1 MGAAHAE
8 VTFMRLDRNQEKAV
22 NHGTGPA
29 IVIAGPGSGKTTV
42 VTARILNLIQTHN
55 IPPSQILAIAFNRK
69 AVEEMETRILREL
82 ASSEFSDNT
91 EMSQKPVIRTLHA
104 FGKDII
110 IENYER
116 AGFNQIPEI
125 WAGQIDAIIAQERTQ
140 IERDAANASVA
151 IYKIESKKTGRCY
164 IGQTLNPNRRRK
176 EHFEH
181 SSNDRLRQAIRSE
194 GESHFIFEVLER
206 VPGWEANR
214 REAHWIKFY
223 KDRSVIDFAQE
234 IEKVSKKSNNTNVV
248 IYKIKSMTDVTAHIG
263 YTTDPE
269 SVYRIIE
276 NDENKRLSFEVLH
289 TEVSWTEAPIH
300 IENEIKKHKNWAV
313 FNRGDPE
320 RAGYSNQL
328 FLEMFCQHFDISYE
342 ESLDT
347 HPDFEN
353 LRDRFNEI
361 KETVMRAKRKVTTG
375 LFDPTTLDDPVAQVF
390 AVKYETLKTKA
401 NAVDFEDM
409 IIHAANLLETCPD
422 LRQTYRDTY
431 PYLLVDEFQDISP
444 ADFRLI
450 SLLSENLFAVGDDD
464 QAIYGFRGGD
474 SKIMQKFTNRRDVA
488 KYEITRNYRSTSTI
502 VEHARALI
510 ERNQQRIRK
519 NLRAHNPFQQDIK
532 IVKTTP
538 ETAETLL
545 RRELKSSQET
555 AVLARTNYETDR
567 IQEMLARCENP
578 IEVTTIHKAKGREWE
593 KVILVHNTLARRF
606 PRRDNDLAEERRVFY
621 VAMTRAKQKLV
632 VLGGTCPFVP
642 EFEKIPKNIGYYF
655 RQFAY
660 WRARMRLKKVG
671 DVK

>member
-8 VTFMRLDRNQEKAV
+8 VNFMRLDRNQEKAA

-55 IPPSQILAIAFNRK
+55 IPPSHILAIAFNRK

-82 ASSEFSDNT
+82 TSS
-91 EMSQKPVIRTLHA
+91 KPSYGTATSRKPEIRTLHA

-110 IENYER
+110 TENYKR

-125 WAGQIDAIIAQERTQ
+125 WTGQIDEIIAQERTQ

-176 EHFEH
+176 EHFDH

-194 GESHFIFEVLER
+194 GASQFRFEVLEW
-206 VPGWEANR
+206 VPGREANR
-214 REAHWIKFY
+214 REAHWIDFY
-223 KDRSVIDFAQE
+223 KDQTS
-234 IEKVSKKSNNTNVV
+234 
-248 IYKIKSMTDVTAHIG
+248 
-263 YTTDPE
+263 
-269 SVYRIIE
+269 
-276 NDENKRLSFEVLH
+276 
-289 TEVSWTEAPIH
+289 
-300 IENEIKKHKNWAV
+300 V
-313 FNRGDPE
+313 FNRADPL
-320 RAGYSNQL
+320 RMRYSNQL
-328 FLEMFCQHFDISYE
+328 ILEMFCQHFEIPYTAH
-342 ESLDT
+342 LDRD
-347 HPDFEN
+347 PDFEN
-353 LRDRFNEI
+353 LLDRFNEI
-361 KETVMRAKRKVTTG
+361 KETVMRAKRQVVTG
-375 LFDPTTLDDPVAQVF
+375 LFDPTTVTDRVAQAF
-390 AVKYETLKTKA
+390 AVKYETRKTEA

-409 IIHAANLLETCPD
+409 VIHAANLLETGPD
-422 LRQTYRDTY
+422 LRQTYHAAY

-474 SKIMQKFTNRRDVA
+474 SEIMQAFTDRREVA

-510 ERNQQRIRK
+510 ERNPQRIRK

-532 IVKTTP
+532 IVETTP
-538 ETAETLL
+538 ETIETLL
-545 RRELKSSQET
+545 HRELKSSQET
-555 AVLARTNYETDR
+555 AILARTNYETDQ
-567 IQEMLARCENP
+567 IQEMLARRATP
-578 IEVTTIHKAKGREWE
+578 VEVTTIHKAKGREWE

-621 VAMTRAKQKLV
+621 VAMTRAKVELV
-632 VLGGTCPFVP
+632 VLGGMCPFVP
-642 EFEKIPKNIGYYF
+642 EFEKIPKNIGYYL

-660 WRARMRLKKVG
+660 WRARRKLKKAS
-671 DVK
+671 DRK

>member
-1 MGAAHAE
+1 
-8 VTFMRLDRNQEKAV
+8 MRLDRNQKKAV
-22 NHGTGPA
+22 NHVAGPA

-55 IPPSQILAIAFNRK
+55 ILPSHILAIAFNRK
-69 AVEEMETRILREL
+69 AVEEMETRILKEL
-82 ASSEFSDNT
+82 GL
-91 EMSQKPVIRTLHA
+91 SQFADKIETDKKPEIRTLHA
-104 FGKDII
+104 FGKDLIT
-110 IENYER
+110 ENYER
-116 AGFNQIPEI
+116 AGFNQVPEI
-125 WAGQIDAIIAQERTQ
+125 WTGKIDEIIAEEQQR
-140 IERDAANASVA
+140 IEREASTTSVA
-151 IYKIESKKTGRCY
+151 LYKIESKKTGKCY
-164 IGQTLNPNRRRK
+164 IGQTTQPDRRRK
-176 EHFEH
+176 EHFDH

-194 GESHFIFEVLER
+194 GKTQFSFEVLEW
-206 VPGWEANR
+206 VPGREANR
-214 REAHWIKFY
+214 REAHWIAFY
-223 KDRSVIDFAQE
+223 RDR
-234 IEKVSKKSNNTNVV
+234 
-248 IYKIKSMTDVTAHIG
+248 G
-263 YTTDPE
+263 G
-269 SVYRIIE
+269 
-276 NDENKRLSFEVLH
+276 
-289 TEVSWTEAPIH
+289 
-300 IENEIKKHKNWAV
+300 V
-313 FNRGDPE
+313 FNRADPL
-320 RAGYSNQL
+320 RMRYSNQL
-328 FLEMFCQHFDISYE
+328 ILEMFCQHFEIPYKE
-342 ESLDT
+342 HLDRD
-347 HPDFEN
+347 PDFEN

-375 LFDPTTLDDPVAQVF
+375 LFDPTTLDDPVARAF
-390 AVKYETLKTKA
+390 AVKYETLKTEA

-474 SKIMQKFTNRRDVA
+474 SEIMQEFTDRRDVA

-532 IVKTTP
+532 IVETTP
-538 ETAETLL
+538 ETIETLL

-567 IQEMLARCENP
+567 IQEMISRRAIP
-578 IEVTTIHKAKGREWE
+578 VEVTTIHKAKGREWE

-606 PRRDNDLAEERRVFY
+606 PRRDNNLAEERRVFY
-621 VAMTRAKQKLV
+621 VAMTRAKKKLV

-642 EFEKIPKNIGYYF
+642 EFEKIPKNIGYYL

-660 WRARMRLKKVG
+660 WRARRKLQKASDRK
-671 DVK
+671 